1 MEDFLSKS
9 EKKRRSKNVE
19 KLVFELIE
27 LAGSDI
33 ERLPCPPVFKDEI
46 GKAKKL
52 KDSARKRQVKYI
64 AKMLRQKAEIIIE
77 LMRFLEISKGSKLKE
92 ASELHEL
99 EKLRDAI
106 INEVLAH
113 YGDATVEGRLP
124 PHRLLE
130 KLEFSDALS
139 EVLSRFPELEIAD
152 LQKAA
157 IQFVRTRNKVYGRQI
172 FRILKAALERQKYSA
187 P

>member
-1 MEDFLSKS
+1 MEDFLSRS

-33 ERLPCPPVFKDEI
+33 ESLPCAPVFRDEI
-46 GKAKKL
+46 GRAKKM
-52 KDSARKRQVKYI
+52 KSGARKRQVKYI
-64 AKMLRQKAEIIIE
+64 AKLLRQKAETITE
-77 LMRFLEISKGSKLKE
+77 LMQFLETGKGSKLKK

-106 INEVLAH
+106 INEVLSQYDEVTA
-113 YGDATVEGRLP
+113 EGRM
-124 PHRLLE
+124 PHRFFE
-130 KLEFSDALS
+130 EIEFSKALNES
-139 EVLSRFPELEIAD
+139 LSRFPGLETAD

-157 IQFVRTRNKVYGRQI
+157 VQFARTRNKVYGRQI
-172 FRILKAALERQKYSA
+172 FRILKAALERRKYAA

>member
-9 EKKRRSKNVE
+9 EKKRRAKNVE

-27 LAGSDI
+27 LAANDI
-33 ERLPCPPVFKDEI
+33 ESLPCPPVFRDEI

-52 KDSARKRQVKYI
+52 KDGARKRQVKYI
-64 AKMLRQKAEIIIE
+64 AKILRQEVEIITE
-77 LMRFLEISKGSKLKE
+77 LMRFLETSKGSKLKE
-92 ASELHEL
+92 TSELHEL

-106 INEVLAH
+106 INEVLVH
-113 YGDATVEGRLP
+113 YCDATVEKRMPQQLFEE
-124 PHRLLE
+124 L
-130 KLEFSDALS
+130 KFSDALS
-139 EVLSRFPELEIAD
+139 EALSRFPGLEIAD

-157 IQFVRTRNKVYGRQI
+157 IQFARTRNKVYGRQI